1 MQREG
6 RAGGRGE
13 NAANANLASPHR
25 AAPASPP
32 SRHALHFFCAVCMPT
47 GCMTMQRAAG
57 REFDY
62 GRVHLKKKLNPFPEF
77 GWSRPLIRM
86 VFASDRRPAGPGG
99 RQGGEEQGMGNQ
111 ESRQQAINAANEQVC
126 VLVARWETL
135 VARRRERG
143 GETQQAVFKRVR
155 VWPGVPCALAHATR
169 DVAADAPA
177 PSGRRRSCR
186 KTCRRSGAT
195 YPRAC
200 RSCKKVPSAP
210 QPEQVR
216 PVLTCQCVA

>member
-1 MQREG
+1 VQREG

-99 RQGGEEQGMGNQ
+99 RQGGEEPGMGNQ

-143 GETQQAVFKRVR
+143 GETQQAVSNASVCGRASPAR
-155 VWPGVPCALAHATR
+155 WRTRRAT
-169 DVAADAPA
+169 
-177 PSGRRRSCR
+177 
-186 KTCRRSGAT
+186 
-195 YPRAC
+195 
-200 RSCKKVPSAP
+200 
-210 QPEQVR
+210 
-216 PVLTCQCVA
+216 